1 MKEWKALQALESN
14 RASLATGQK
23 AIAEHRSHLY
33 AEVTNDVKRI
43 QSAGFKSV
51 DVHIIHLTHRINA
64 LIAKQQSS
72 MLSPSSLFLDGTD
85 FAKNAI
91 DRTKRGIE
99 IELLS
104 QERDYLKRLQAAA
117 LAKFNHQRA
126 AQRLQDLYQQHVSLY
141 GKLQDNLR
149 AQSALKISNPVK
161 IRVFGTAPYRRMDSL
176 EEQNLQLRTA
186 YEAARET
193 YVAQRDAIKGSPG
206 LGKTAALN
214 IDEERVNQALNEFQ
228 SVLAKADE
236 SYVQNWISK
245 GTGQV
250 SEVLPIALKIM
261 LYLAL
266 LPLAGKLL
274 FYFVFAPV
282 AARLPPIYIRQ
293 SLHSNEPSDQCG
305 TPIYSANL
313 SRVTQ
318 TITVEP
324 GEELLVHPEYIQT
337 VSSSAKKA
345 TKWLLNWKYPLTCLA
360 AGFAAMTRVRSSQS
374 EEIVIS
380 SSTDPLDEIA
390 LISLPA
396 DVAMVFQP
404 RSLVG
409 FKYPINHPVA
419 IHRHWRL
426 ASLHAWLTLQ
436 FRYVVFTGPVT
447 LIVRGCRGVRVES
460 ARGGRNISQYATLG
474 FSTNV
479 AYSTIRAEPFIPY
492 LASKQALYH
501 DRFEGDYGVYIYQET
516 PRITTRQSAAGR
528 GSGAVVETLLKTVG
542 I

>member
-1 MKEWKALQALESN
+1 MMEWKAFQVLQSSL
-14 RASLATGQK
+14 ASLTAGQE
-23 AIAEHRSHLY
+23 AIEEHRSQLY
-33 AEVTNDVKRI
+33 TEVTTDVQRI
-43 QSAGFKSV
+43 QSAGLKAL
-51 DVHIIHLTHRINA
+51 DVHISHLTNRISA
-64 LIAKQQSS
+64 LTTKQRDSI
-72 MLSPSSLFLDGTD
+72 LSFSSLSLKGID
-85 FAKNAI
+85 FAKNAVE
-91 DRTKRGIE
+91 RTKHGIE

-104 QERDYLKRLQAAA
+104 QERDYLKRLQATA
-117 LAKFNHQRA
+117 LAKLNHQHA
-126 AQRLQDLYQQHVSLY
+126 TQRLQFLRQQHVSVY

-161 IRVFGTAPYRRMDSL
+161 IWVPGTVPYQRMSTL
-176 EEQNLQLRTA
+176 QEQYLQLRTA
-186 YEAARET
+186 NKAAHQNFDVQREA
-193 YVAQRDAIKGSPG
+193 IIGSPS
-206 LGKTAALN
+206 LEKTATFK
-214 IDEERVNQALNEFQ
+214 IDEERVNQAFHEFR
-228 SVLAKADE
+228 SVLAKTEE
-236 SYVQNWISK
+236 SYGQNWVAKAS
-245 GTGQV
+245 GQV
-250 SEVLPIALKIM
+250 SEVLPIALGIM
-261 LYLAL
+261 LSLAL
-266 LPLAGKLL
+266 LPIAGKLL
-274 FYFVFAPV
+274 FYFIFAPI
-282 AARLPPIYIRQ
+282 AARLPAIYIRE
-293 SLHSNEPSDQCG
+293 SFHSNELSNQCG
-305 TPIYSANL
+305 TPIYSTNL

-345 TKWLLNWKYPLTCLA
+345 TKWLMNWKYPFTCLA

-390 LISLPA
+390 LISLPV
-396 DVAMVFQP
+396 DVALVFQP

-419 IHRHWRL
+419 IHHHWRL

-460 ARGGRNISQYATLG
+460 ARSGRSISQYATLG

-492 LASKQALYH
+492 LASKQALFH

-516 PRITTRQSAAGR
+516 PRISTRQSAAGR
-528 GSGAVVETLLKTVG
+528 GSEAVLEALLKTVG